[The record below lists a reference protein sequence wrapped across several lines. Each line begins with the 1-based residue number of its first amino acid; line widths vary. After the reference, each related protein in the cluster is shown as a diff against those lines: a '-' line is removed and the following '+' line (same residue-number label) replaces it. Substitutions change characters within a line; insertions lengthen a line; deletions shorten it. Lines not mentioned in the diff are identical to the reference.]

1 MEREQFTFYRS
12 FMRGIRRIRNKSNR
26 CDAYDAII
34 SYALDGI
41 EPDLDSLPD
50 SAALAFDLIRP
61 NLDSARKKSEAGRK
75 GGESKTEANGK
86 QTASKPEANR
96 KQEKE
101 QEKEQDK
108 EQMLKENIE
117 KKSRVVFKAPTVEEV
132 AAYCRE
138 RKNGID
144 PSAFIDYYQQQKWK
158 LSNGNPMSDWRA
170 AVRNWEH
177 RHKSDRPTVAKRS
190 GTAYGGDTDPAVAR
204 AAYLKLCE
212 ELGEDPEATA

>member
-1 MEREQFTFYRS
+1 MNRKQFTFYRS
-12 FMRGIRRIRNKSNR
+12 FWEGIKEIKSNSAR
-26 CDAYDAII
+26 CAAYDAIVG
-34 SYALDGI
+34 YALDGV
-41 EPDLDSLPD
+41 EPALDKLPD
-50 SAALAFDLIRP
+50 AARIAFKLAKP
-61 NLDSARKKSEAGRK
+61 NLDAARKKAE
-75 GGESKTEANGK
+75 GGAKS
-86 QTASKPEANR
+86 TASTSKDTGKIPAR
-96 KQEKE
+96 YPQQEKE
-101 QEKEQDK
+101 QEQEKEK

-177 RHKSDRPTVAKRS
+177 RHKNDRPTVNKRN
-190 GTAYGGDTDPAVAR
+190 GTAYGGQPDPAVVR
-204 AAYLKLCE
+204 AAYLRNCE
-212 ELGEDPEATA
+212 ELGEDPEGGTA

>member
-1 MEREQFTFYRS
+1 MNRKQFTFYRS
-12 FMRGIRRIRNKSNR
+12 FMDGIKRIKAKSAR
-26 CDAYDAII
+26 CEAYDVII
-34 SYALDGI
+34 SYALDGV
-41 EPDLDSLPD
+41 EPNLDKLSD
-50 SAALAFDLIRP
+50 AAALAFIMAKP
-61 NLDSARKKSEAGRK
+61 NLDASRKKAEAGQK
-75 GGESKTEANGK
+75 GGESKPKAN
-86 QTASKPEANR
+86 ASKPQANG

-212 ELGEDPEATA
+212 ELGEDPEVTA

>member
-1 MEREQFTFYRS
+1 MNRKQFTFYRS
-12 FMRGIRRIRNKSNR
+12 FMDGIKRIKAKSAR
-26 CDAYDAII
+26 CEAYDVII
-34 SYALDGI
+34 SYALDGV
-41 EPDLDSLPD
+41 EPNLDKLSD
-50 SAALAFDLIRP
+50 AAALAFIMAKP
-61 NLDSARKKSEAGRK
+61 NLDASRKKAEAGQK
-75 GGESKTEANGK
+75 GGESKQEANGK
-86 QTASKPEANR
+86 QTASKPQANG

-101 QEKEQDK
+101 QEKEK

-144 PSAFIDYYQQQKWK
+144 PTAFIDYYQQQKWK

-177 RHKSDRPTVAKRS
+177 RHKNDRPTVAKRNNVPC
-190 GTAYGGDTDPAVAR
+190 GGDADPAVVK
-204 AAYLKLCE
+204 AAYLRLCE

>member
-1 MEREQFTFYRS
+1 MIRKQFTFYRS
-12 FMRGIRRIRNKSNR
+12 FMDGIKRIKAKSAR
-26 CDAYDAII
+26 CEAYDVII
-34 SYALDGI
+34 SYALDGV
-41 EPDLDSLPD
+41 EPNLDKLSD
-50 SAALAFDLIRP
+50 AAALAFIMAKP
-61 NLDSARKKSEAGRK
+61 NLDASRKKAEAGQK
-75 GGESKTEANGK
+75 GGESKPKAN
-86 QTASKPEANR
+86 ASKPKANG

-138 RKNGID
+138 RNNGID
-144 PSAFIDYYQQQKWK
+144 PTAFIDYYQQQKWK

-177 RHKSDRPTVAKRS
+177 RHKSDRPTVAKRN
-190 GTAYGGDTDPAVAR
+190 GTAYGGEIDPAVVR
-204 AAYLKLCE
+204 AAYLRNCE

>member
-1 MEREQFTFYRS
+1 MIRKQFTFYAS
-12 FMRGIRRIRNKSNR
+12 FYKAIQRIRNKTAR
-26 CDAYDAII
+26 CAAYDAIAN
-34 SYALDGI
+34 YALTG
-41 EPDLDSLPD
+41 EMPDVTKLPDAAAAVFEIAQPVLDS
-50 SAALAFDLIRP
+50 S
-61 NLDSARKKSEAGRK
+61 RKKAESGSK
-75 GGESKTEANGK
+75 GGESKPKAN
-86 QTASKPEANR
+86 ASKQQASG

-101 QEKEQDK
+101 QEQEK

-138 RKNGID
+138 RNNGID
-144 PSAFIDYYQQQKWK
+144 PTAFIDYYQQQKWK

-177 RHKSDRPTVAKRS
+177 RHKNDRPTVAKRNNVPC
-190 GTAYGGDTDPAVAR
+190 GGDADPAVVK
-204 AAYLKLCE
+204 AAYLRLCE